1 MSLKAWADGLAM
13 FLGVD
18 EVLAGDSTI
27 WNAGNCA
34 GKFAIAKLD
43 DGTDPLSHKWRPVLG
58 KVFQFMPDGA
68 NPWVIQSVADR
79 VNVNNLYDAYLWS
92 DVVILNAPAVYVFEG
107 VQ

>member
-1 MSLKAWADGLAM
+1 
-13 FLGVD
+13 
-18 EVLAGDSTI
+18 
-27 WNAGNCA
+27 
-34 GKFAIAKLD
+34 
-43 DGTDPLSHKWRPVLG
+43 
-58 KVFQFMPDGA
+58 MPDGA